1 MIRLYI
7 LLCLLP
13 CLLLTA
19 PFAHAALLPRL
30 KTPFKLPGAIFT
42 EPETRSLKVVPF
54 KELPGQSHH
63 GHRLH
68 HTLSLVK
75 RLVEDQGD
83 MVDVTQEALEE
94 LLDQINRLHDQVNG
108 MMPSGAP
115 DSQSSRGTDASS
127 NGPTG
132 QLPAGS
138 SDGSSSDGQPEQLPE
153 QSPKAEV
160 HDAADVPGPSEVPV
174 VSEPSLRPELPAPTD
189 EGDTVREPSP
199 GAPNQS
205 SVPSQS
211 QTEGLD
217 RQADSALAP
226 AAANPTQA
234 ANDKPTNPSEAEP
247 EDSPGDGAAVALTE
261 SVDASGN
268 GGTLQSDNLPNNTV
282 AQPTGNAQNPTGI
295 QTNTAQDVRPT
306 EEPQDEDASSDS
318 SDANTEEPSALPGG
332 AFVESPDGIL
342 QTLSSDVAS
351 AEQTGDLA
359 PEENP
364 ESSPSDDECVE
375 DEEVSGLP
383 GIIRNPNCTPGNRLS
398 ANDPTQD
405 ASANPSLVATAETSL
420 AQIATTASE
429 LASLEPTKGDS
440 PVATKA
446 KGPAPAL
453 ETEAT
458 STPATNVVDSQQLA
472 APTSIASPPAASNP
486 EPSTAAQLSVE
497 QTSPSLRTLVFTS
510 VITRSSTI
518 KITTTRTEFVDANE
532 PTRSFRA
539 PGHVFKEDE
548 DAGAAFNKDGK
559 LAADD
564 SDDEDTT
571 GINTIDRIRTN
582 TDHFAE
588 TPLQGTPL
596 NTEIE
601 PEITSLSTTTM
612 AMTTTISLSYRSTM
626 PTPEATQNLV
636 PALVPSAIIRGNGT
650 YDTTPTSGFKTI
662 RSTAS
667 MAERAL
673 I

>member
-30 KTPFKLPGAIFT
+30 KTSFKLPGAIFT

-54 KELPGQSHH
+54 KELPGKSHH

-83 MVDVTQEALEE
+83 MVEVTEEALEE
-94 LLDQINRLHDQVNG
+94 LLEQINRLHDQVNG

-115 DSQSSRGTDASS
+115 DSQSSRETGASS
-127 NGPTG
+127 NGQPG

-160 HDAADVPGPSEVPV
+160 PDAADVPGPSEVPV
-174 VSEPSLRPELPAPTD
+174 VSEPSLRPELPEPTD
-189 EGDTVREPSP
+189 EGGTVREPPP
-199 GAPNQS
+199 GAPDQP
-205 SVPSQS
+205 SVPGQS
-211 QTEGLD
+211 QTKGLD
-217 RQADSALAP
+217 RQAGSALAP
-226 AAANPTQA
+226 TAVNPTQA
-234 ANDKPTNPSEAEP
+234 ANDKLTNPPSEAEP
-247 EDSPGDGAAVALTE
+247 EESPGDGEAVALTE

-268 GGTLQSDNLPNNTV
+268 GGTLQSDNLPNNAV

-306 EEPQDEDASSDS
+306 EEPQDEDSSSDS
-318 SDANTEEPSALPGG
+318 SDADTEEPSALPGG

-359 PEENP
+359 YEENQ
-364 ESSPSDDECVE
+364 ESSPPDDECVE

-383 GIIRNPNCTPGNRLS
+383 GTIRNPNCTPGNRPS

-405 ASANPSLVATAETSL
+405 ASANPTLVATAETSL
-420 AQIATTASE
+420 AQVAVAASE
-429 LASLEPTKGDS
+429 LATLEPTKGDS

-458 STPATNVVDSQQLA
+458 STPTINAVDLEQLA
-472 APTSIASPPAASNP
+472 APTLIASPPTASNP

-532 PTRSFRA
+532 PTRSFKA

-559 LAADD
+559 LAAED
-564 SDDEDTT
+564 SDDEDTPE
-571 GINTIDRIRTN
+571 
-582 TDHFAE
+582 A
-588 TPLQGTPL
+588 PLQGTSL
-596 NTEIE
+596 NTEIA

-626 PTPEATQNLV
+626 PTPEATQNLM